1 MSKETILYVG
11 RVDVMGSSIPMQLTE
26 LVDNVLKLNGVI
38 PAGVAGTAGAAGVMT
53 LGSSHGF
60 TDADV
65 VMCTWAT
72 GRRYACTI
80 SAYDGTTVTLATGTG
95 DELPTSGDVVVS
107 KLLEIDA
114 AVLGTNVNFIMLK
127 SDVAAT
133 FTLEDA
139 GGIELARNVAA
150 GAAYIWAESS
160 GDTNPITGDSITKCH
175 VWNET
180 AVAGSATGLIG
191 YDND

>member
-95 DELPTSGDVVVS
+95 DELPTSGAVVVS
-107 KLLEIDA
+107 KLLEIDL
-114 AVLGTNVNFIMLK
+114 AVLGTNVGFIMLK
-127 SDVAAT
+127 SD
-133 FTLEDA
+133 
-139 GGIELARNVAA
+139 
-150 GAAYIWAESS
+150 